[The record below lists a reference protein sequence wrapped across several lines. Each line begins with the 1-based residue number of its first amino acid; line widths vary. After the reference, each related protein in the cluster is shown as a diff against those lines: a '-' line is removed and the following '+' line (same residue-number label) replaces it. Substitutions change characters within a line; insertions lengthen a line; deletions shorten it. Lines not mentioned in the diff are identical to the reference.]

1 MALHGTSGNSHGPGE
16 MSSYRG
22 SPRPHA
28 VPDRDATDMT
38 ANQGATDES
47 GFKGGD
53 APLPGET
60 AGMMQGRLTRNVGR
74 DGPGGGGIG

>member
-1 MALHGTSGNSHGPGE
+1 MHGE
-16 MSSYRG
+16 MSSYRNG
-22 SPRPHA
+22 KRPRA
-28 VPDRDATDMT
+28 VPDIDATDMT

-47 GFKGGD
+47 GLKGGD